1 MLHGTLIVLEDIT
14 EETAL
19 LYQATHDNLTQLI
32 NRQHFKNRVEAAMMK
47 SAEHNLLGAVVFIDL
62 DKFKPVNDTA
72 GHAAGDELLR
82 RVATIMLSRIRDRD
96 TVARIGGDEFAVLL
110 EDCSLNKAQDIIE
123 GMRKK
128 VEQMSYSFE
137 GRAFNIT
144 ISAGIVPLR
153 PLLSMLKMRRSTLN
167 SRR

>member
-1 MLHGTLIVLEDIT
+1 
-14 EETAL
+14 
-19 LYQATHDNLTQLI
+19 
-32 NRQHFKNRVEAAMMK
+32 
-47 SAEHNLLGAVVFIDL
+47 
-62 DKFKPVNDTA
+62 
-72 GHAAGDELLR
+72 
-82 RVATIMLSRIRDRD
+82 MLSRIRDRD

-153 PLLSMLKMRRSTLN
+153 PLLSMLKMRNIHTGLRDILELTKWRVYKAILN
-167 SRR
+167 QDWNWRTF